1 MKKIY
6 FLRHAITDAHVEG
19 RKNATM
25 GFPNIGLNE
34 KGRSDCEIVGSKL
47 EALNI
52 DCIISSDLLSARETA
67 EIINAH
73 LKVPVYYTN
82 LLRERDQGEFT
93 GRRLDDIYEKD
104 KEFSILTRG
113 TNRENLHMFM
123 ERTKQAF
130 RKINEDYIWEN
141 CLVISHK
148 GFLRTLMVTCF
159 GINPKNWYLC
169 ELREISLDVEYS
181 KWILGVQRRLV
192 IE

>member
-1 MKKIY
+1 MKKVY
-6 FLRHAITDAHVEG
+6 FLRHAITDAHVKG

-34 KGRSDCEIVGSKL
+34 KGKIDCETVALKL

-67 EIINAH
+67 EIINQH
-73 LKVPVYYTN
+73 LNVPLYYTS

-93 GRRLDDIYEKD
+93 GKKLDDIYEND
-104 KEFSILTRG
+104 KKFSVLTKG
-113 TNRENLHMFM
+113 NNREELHMFM

-130 RKINEDYIWEN
+130 RKINEDYTWEN

-148 GFLRTLMVTCF
+148 GFLRTFMATCF
-159 GINPKNWYLC
+159 GVNPKNWYLC
-169 ELREISLDVEYS
+169 ELREITYNEEHS
-181 KWILGVQRRLV
+181 KWMLGEQKRLV